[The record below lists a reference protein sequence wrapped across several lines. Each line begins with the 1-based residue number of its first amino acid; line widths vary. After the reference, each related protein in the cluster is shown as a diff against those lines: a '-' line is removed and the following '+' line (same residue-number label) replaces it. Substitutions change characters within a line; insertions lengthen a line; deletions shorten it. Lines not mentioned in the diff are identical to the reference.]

1 MYSAS
6 FDSNALMLWGLAD
19 SEGHVPQRWPI
30 RRDSKKDPHAGEASI
45 CIPTHP
51 GSTSQ
56 PPPLL
61 WGSLPRGHYLS
72 VLLPESPQ
80 GQVPNY
86 GQPLCPRACCNDPV
100 QPTLSLL
107 TLPHLRLPAETP
119 KEASAHRW
127 GFFVWPWVA
136 PPLRNCNKISFQW
149 QLSPDLL
156 ALPYLNNTKTYI
168 LKQCPGLEVSGGSP
182 GGSKARMRPTG
193 RGSKLRWGDG
203 VTA

>member
-1 MYSAS
+1 MQTPRDTSLSAGQFVEIVKRTRMQVRLPS
-6 FDSNALMLWGLAD
+6 AY
-19 SEGHVPQRWPI
+19 QPI
-30 RRDSKKDPHAGEASI
+30 PGPHLDLL
-45 CIPTHP
+45 
-51 GSTSQ
+51 
-56 PPPLL
+56 LL